1 MHGDSKIGAVLAL
14 ALAVLAL
21 AGCGETVIDDTKAED
36 AVFADLESLD
46 VAVQSVDCPEDV
58 EVKAGETFECAV
70 TVGGAR
76 QDATATLR
84 ILNEDADVR
93 FVDYRRQR

>member
-1 MHGDSKIGAVLAL
+1 MAL
-14 ALAVLAL
+14 ALAIAALAL
-21 AGCGETVIDDTKAED
+21 AACGETVIDEAKAED

-58 EVKAGETFECAV
+58 EVEPGKTFECKV
-70 TVGGAR
+70 TVGGGR
-76 QDATATLR
+76 QEATATLR

-93 FVDYRRQR
+93 FVDFQAQS